1 MTEAQIQAFRRSK
14 DEAFKLTA
22 QSPLTPEQR
31 ETFDGLSYYPYN
43 AALDLTV
50 TVTRFEDP
58 AHIQMQTTT
67 GSVRDFER
75 YGEFHFTVDGE
86 DLRLTIY
93 RADYGFFLP
102 FADPESYS
110 AGRYLE
116 PEPLGG
122 DRFHVDFNLAYNP
135 FCVYNESWTC
145 PITPP
150 ENRLRAAVRA
160 GEKQPEGEWIDSK

>member
-1 MTEAQIQAFRRSK
+1 MSEAQVLAFRRSK

-22 QSPLTPEQR
+22 QSPLTPAQR
-31 ETFDGLSYYPYN
+31 EVFEALSYYPYN

-50 TVTRFEDP
+50 TVTPFADEQTV
-58 AHIQMQTTT
+58 QMQTTT
-67 GSVRDFER
+67 GTVRDFER
-75 YGEFHFTVDGE
+75 YGEFRFEADGE
-86 DLRLTIY
+86 TLRLTLY

-116 PEPLGG
+116 PDFLGG

-135 FCVYNESWTC
+135 FCVYSDQWTC

-150 ENRLRAAVRA
+150 ENRLTVAIRA
-160 GEKQPEGEWIDSK
+160 GEMLPQGHWLDR